1 MPQTLIAALRFIAI
15 VGLCLAA
22 GMALGVS
29 LARAVAAQEAPLP
42 TQQLSDPAGDALAS
56 PEALVFDWLDGL
68 DSLKADFV
76 QRGPTGAIARGT
88 MYLERPGK
96 ARFEYEPSV
105 PVLIVADGDVLHFID
120 YEVGQVTPLPV
131 KETPLA
137 LLLEPTEALR
147 QRIDILDAGPG
158 PVAGTI
164 ALAVRD
170 PKHPEYG
177 VLTLYFERQAK
188 PEGGEDEATSGK
200 LSLQGW
206 QILDGQG
213 QITEISL
220 TDQAVNIALA
230 DKLFSFKDPRRDQ
243 VRRPRA
249 G

>member
-1 MPQTLIAALRFIAI
+1 MPHTLIAALRFIAI

-22 GMALGVS
+22 GMAMGVS
-29 LARAVAAQEAPLP
+29 LARAVAAQDGPLP
-42 TQQLSDPAGDALAS
+42 TQALSDPAADALAS
-56 PEALVFDWLDGL
+56 PETLVFEWLDGI

-137 LLLEPTEALR
+137 LLLEPTDDLR
-147 QRIDILDAGPG
+147 QRIDIIDAGPG

-164 ALAVRD
+164 AMAVRD

-177 VLTLYFERQAK
+177 VLTLFFQRQAK
-188 PEGGEDEATSGK
+188 DESEDEAARGK

-213 QITEISL
+213 QVTEISL